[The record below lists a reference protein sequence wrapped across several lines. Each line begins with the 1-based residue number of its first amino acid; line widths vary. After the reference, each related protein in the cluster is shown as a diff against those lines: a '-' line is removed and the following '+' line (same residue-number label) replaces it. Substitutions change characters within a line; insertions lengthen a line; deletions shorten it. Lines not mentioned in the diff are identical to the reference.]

1 MIKNFICYFYLK
13 FMKLLFSLQLF
24 LIKILGAP
32 PVSLVLFIFIFVYSI
47 GMYRYW
53 WGLRDVVIDL

>member
-1 MIKNFICYFYLK
+1 
-13 FMKLLFSLQLF
+13 MKLLFSLQLF

-32 PVSLVLFIFIFVYSI
+32 PVSPVLFIFIFVYSI

-53 WGLRDVVIDL
+53 WGLCDVVIDL